1 MNDRSRPRSSTN
13 TKTSRL
19 EVAVPTDYNLD
30 YDSLDLETPDGVTL
44 RCYLLVQHKDLGA
57 NKVGATHIDED
68 VDPDLSDEDVRRRV
82 SPLVADLWQGFA
94 HDDADVPL
102 ISSAFA
108 NIATY

>member
-13 TKTSRL
+13 TKTSRS

-68 VDPDLSDEDVRRRV
+68 VDPDLSDEDVRWQA
-82 SPLVADLWQGFA
+82 SLLVRDLWQG
-94 HDDADVPL
+94 L
-102 ISSAFA
+102 GGTMTQ
-108 NIATY
+108 TYHIPHRRLHF